1 MSRANQITA
10 NVIRMANMQGCTV
23 WRNNTMGV
31 FDGKAALA
39 KIWKLVQ
46 SGKVT
51 TSELK
56 KAIQSSYRKSHER
69 LGVGD
74 IIGYTPTARFIMI
87 EDKAKGD
94 VLSLEQ
100 EQNLK
105 ELGQRGGLPFI
116 VAEEPDKIRLRVM
129 GSEKYI
135 CICSEEQFLSL
146 LIHKMK
152 QQ

>member
-1 MSRANQITA
+1 MSRANQITT
-10 NVIRMANMQGCTV
+10 NIIRLANMQGCTV

-31 FDGKAALA
+31 FDGQIALK
-39 KIWKLVQ
+39 KIWNLVQ

-51 TSELK
+51 TTELK
-56 KAIQSSYRKSHER
+56 KAIASSYRKSHEKIG
-69 LGVGD
+69 LSD
-74 IIGYTPTARFIMI
+74 TIGYTPTARFFMAEI
-87 EDKAKGD
+87 KGKGD

-135 CICSEEQFLSL
+135 CICNEEQFLPL
-146 LIHKMK
+146 LIQKMK
-152 QQ
+152 AQ

>member
-1 MSRANQITA
+1 MTT
-10 NVIRMANMQGCTV
+10 NVIRLANMQGCTV

-31 FDGKAALA
+31 FDGKIALK
-39 KIWKLVQ
+39 KIWNIVQ

-51 TSELK
+51 TTELK
-56 KAIQSSYRKSHER
+56 KAISSSYRKSHER

-74 IIGYTPTARFIMI
+74 IIGYTPTARFIMG
-87 EDKAKGD
+87 EVKGKGD

-105 ELGQRGGLPFI
+105 EVGQRGGLPFI

-135 CICSEEQFLSL
+135 TVCSEEQFLPL
-146 LIHKMK
+146 LIQKMK
-152 QQ
+152 AQ

>member
-1 MSRANQITA
+1 
-10 NVIRMANMQGCTV
+10 MQGCTV

-31 FDGKAALA
+31 FDGQIALK
-39 KIWKLVQ
+39 KIWNLVQ

-51 TSELK
+51 TAELK
-56 KAIQSSYRKSHER
+56 KAIASSYRKSHER

-74 IIGYTPTARFIMI
+74 IIGYTPAARFVMG
-87 EDKAKGD
+87 EVKGKGD

-105 ELGQRGGLPFI
+105 EVGQRGGLSFL

-135 CICSEEQFLSL
+135 TVCSEDDFLKL
-146 LIHKMK
+146 LIQKMK
-152 QQ
+152 V

>member
-10 NVIRMANMQGCTV
+10 NVIRVANMQGCTV

-31 FDGKAALA
+31 FDGKVALA
-39 KIWKLVQ
+39 KIWNLVQ

-51 TSELK
+51 TAELK
-56 KAIQSSYRKSHER
+56 KAIASSYRKSHER

-74 IIGYTPTARFIMI
+74 IIGYTPTARFIMG
-87 EDKAKGD
+87 EVKGKGD

-105 ELGQRGGLPFI
+105 EVGQRGGLPFI

-135 CICSEEQFLSL
+135 TVCSEEQFLPL
-146 LIHKMK
+146 LIQKMK
-152 QQ
+152 Q